1 MRKMA
6 KSIMDCDLV
15 VLGAGG
21 CGLVAA
27 VKAADVSGKKVI
39 VLEKATKPGGATT
52 FAHGMQI
59 QNSKW
64 QIAAGLG
71 SESGSGRGGPPQVG
85 ARGSA
90 AGDTSAQERKAGG
103 PAKGGGPGPGS
114 TPDVSGQ
121 FFDWLVE
128 KGGAEQYFKIGKA
141 GEKMVGMR
149 SISMPARMEK
159 YKNHPDNSIGPGW
172 MGTYFVE
179 KMVEC
184 CKKMDIPILTETRA
198 KKFITDE
205 QGRITGV
212 MADTKDGELQINCKA
227 CFIGAG
233 GFGADFERLKKMWP
247 EDYNGKSMHRFS
259 PPTNTGDCINMAEE
273 IGAAIDMEVAWVSI
287 GGPAHHPYSYSI
299 YRIMWQP
306 EVVYVNLNGERW
318 IDETK
323 GLEGGS
329 ARLALQPKAEMYAI
343 ADNDLTEMLGER
355 LIANPPEA
363 ADIPILKKFREEIAY
378 EVSLD
383 EGGAK
388 GNHTKK
394 ANTLVE
400 LALKMD
406 VDPRTFS
413 AAIARYNE
421 FCEKG
426 KDPDFGKKPEYLK
439 AIRKPPFYAFWG
451 QRFTQCTHG
460 GILVND
466 NTEVLDKNG
475 KVMPGLFAGGDGT
488 SSGNRGGGG
497 LPGAI
502 NSGYAGGITAGKYIS
517 KA

>member
-1 MRKMA
+1 M
-6 KSIMDCDLV
+6 INNIINCDLV

-39 VLEKATKPGGATT
+39 VLEKAKKPGGATT

-59 QNSKW
+59 KNSKW
-64 QIAAGLG
+64 QAAAGLTSQNNSGPGGAPAQAG
-71 SESGSGRGGPPQVG
+71 SSAP
-85 ARGSA
+85 ASA
-90 AGDTSAQERKAGG
+90 AKERIAGG
-103 PAKGGGPGPGS
+103 PKRGGGPGPGA

-128 KGGAEQYFKIGKA
+128 KGGAEKYFKVSKSGDKVPMM
-141 GEKMVGMR
+141 G
-149 SISMPARMEK
+149 SISMPARMDE
-159 YKNHPDNSIGPGW
+159 YRNHPDPSIGPGW

-179 KMVEC
+179 KMLEC
-184 CKKMDIPILTETRA
+184 CEKTGIPVLTETRA
-198 KKFITDE
+198 KKFITDS
-205 QGRITGV
+205 QGKITGV
-212 MADTKDGELQINCKA
+212 LADTKDGELQVNCKA

-233 GFGADFERLKKMWP
+233 GFGADYELLQKMWP

-259 PPTNTGDCINMAEE
+259 PPTCTGDCIKMAEE
-273 IGAAIDMEVAWVSI
+273 IGAATDMSVAWVSI

-306 EVVYVNLNGERW
+306 ENMYVNLNGERW

-323 GLEGGS
+323 GLSTISS
-329 ARLALQPKAEMYAI
+329 ALLVMQPKAEMYAV

-355 LIANPPEA
+355 LIANPPEES
-363 ADIPILKKFREEIAY
+363 DIPILKKFREDIAY

-383 EGGAK
+383 EMGVK
-388 GNHTKK
+388 GNRAKK
-394 ANTLVE
+394 ADTLIE

-406 VDPRTFS
+406 VDPKAFI
-413 AAIARYNE
+413 AAVERYNA
-421 FCEKG
+421 FCDKG
-426 KDPDFGKKPEYLK
+426 QDLDFGKKPEYLK
-439 AIRKPPFYAFWG
+439 AIRNPPFYAFWG

-460 GILVND
+460 GIVVND
-466 NTEVLDKNG
+466 NTEVLDASG

-488 SSGNRGGGG
+488 SSGDRGGGG

-502 NSGYAGGITAGKYIS
+502 NSGYSGGIAAGKYI
-517 KA
+517 ANL